1 MNRYLFYS
9 HNTTNAYP
17 STAYYHRFTGTVASL
32 STGQRQVMDSLP
44 AFHSGAIRS
53 MLRPFHVPISL
64 SVHIPL
70 GCPLAT
76 CNGVRVF
83 IAQNFTRPHIRR
95 NYTAAAFLPPIRL
108 EPFIRGFVSL
118 KRHSHHG
125 YFIDLR
131 HIICTACLQAGFH
144 SG

>member
-1 MNRYLFYS
+1 MPIPPRLVIAASQVLWHHSQPDKGRLWILCQHF
-9 HNTTNAYP
+9 
-17 STAYYHRFTGTVASL
+17 TAVQSAPCSGL
-32 STGQRQVMDSLP
+32 STFRYPYLYIYLQAALWP
-44 AFHSGAIRS
+44 C
-53 MLRPFHVPISL
+53 MLDT
-64 SVHIPL
+64 
-70 GCPLAT
+70 T
-76 CNGVRVF
+76 CNSVRTF
-83 IAQNFTRPHIRR
+83 IVRNFTHPHIHR

-131 HIICTACLQAGFH
+131 HIICIACLQAGFH